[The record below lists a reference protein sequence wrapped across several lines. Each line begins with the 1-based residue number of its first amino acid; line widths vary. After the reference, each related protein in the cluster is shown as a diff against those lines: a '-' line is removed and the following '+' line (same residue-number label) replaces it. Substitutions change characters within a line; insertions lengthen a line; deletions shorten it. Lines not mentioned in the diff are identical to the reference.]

1 MTTATT
7 IIRIDERAISA
18 QHHEIR
24 PSHPASGAETLL
36 NCLLKGIWQIMPPIA
51 VFVASIEGI
60 IGAKFYTKGSDI
72 SLTGMGDSIYQPVLQ
87 LVRKIISSY
96 AMSVQD
102 QKLVRMNLRTDN
114 GTIYVARSENVGAIA
129 TEIEAMYGLDWSSLT
144 DAQFKVFQAIR

>member
-18 QHHEIR
+18 QYHEIR

-60 IGAKFYTKGSDI
+60 IGAKFHTKGSDI
-72 SLTGMGDSIYQPVLQ
+72 SLTGMGDRIYQPVL
-87 LVRKIISSY
+87 
-96 AMSVQD
+96 
-102 QKLVRMNLRTDN
+102 
-114 GTIYVARSENVGAIA
+114 
-129 TEIEAMYGLDWSSLT
+129 
-144 DAQFKVFQAIR
+144 